1 MPIGSPDYRT
11 ALDRLARRLEAET
24 PFAVRRVP
32 ASEESP
38 LDTLLL
44 APPSDPPDGEPAPAE
59 GGGET
64 GPRLEISFAPGMEEQ
79 LGEASILQCF
89 IPIAAVQ
96 PEAEIDLLRLLNRVN
111 AASPLPASFFFWEQR
126 RMACLRATVML
137 PADAGGAEALA
148 VEAVWM
154 CDYLMETFGAAVAE
168 VAIGAKSLADA
179 VGDHPFAAL
188 LGG

>member
-11 ALDRLARRLEAET
+11 ALERLARRLEAET

-32 ASEESP
+32 ASEEIP
-38 LDTLLL
+38 LDTLVL
-44 APPSDPPDGEPAPAE
+44 APPSEPPDGEP
-59 GGGET
+59 

-79 LGEASILQCF
+79 LGGASLLQCF
-89 IPIAAVQ
+89 LPIAAVQ
-96 PEAEIDLLRLLNRVN
+96 PEAEADLLRLLNRVN
-111 AASPLPASFFFWEQR
+111 AASPLPGSFFFWEQQ
-126 RMACLRATVML
+126 RMVCLRATVML

-148 VEAVWM
+148 VQAVWM